1 MRKEQGNRGTSEE
14 TGEGSL
20 RTRGQVRRTGEV
32 GQVDR

>member
-1 MRKEQGNRGTSEE
+1 MRGEQGNRGTSEE
-14 TGEGSL
+14 TGEG